1 MAGWMKPSDPVEIG
15 KAYWDYNLQVSI
27 VLGVMGTYDHG
38 TVWYDTTGGMFDATR
53 LAVRNPYDGK
63 PAVPSAET
71 QAKADAYFAAKAQS

>member
-1 MAGWMKPSDPVEIG
+1 
-15 KAYWDYNLQVSI
+15 
-27 VLGVMGTYDHG
+27 MGTYDHG

-71 QAKADAYFAAKAQS
+71 QAKADAYFAVKAQS